1 MAIPTSFFIPI
12 KLEERNLPTF
22 LNYRYLTIPTKVHNG
37 WLDEEG
43 YDTYSFKV
51 DPALTEHY
59 SDPDISRILNAMNDP
74 GIEPRVTIFPNN
86 GTRVEI
92 KEGTSKGH
100 HWYKH
105 YRIQLSLLLHEQFK
119 QLFVSTFV
127 HKAQG
132 KELPGEHFTL
142 RIDMAEKTATLV
154 SLAVHTPEN
163 PFLVYARRAAR
174 YASFDRIFQAEQT
187 EQANIRKINNFYEE
201 SSGWRPAG
209 ELDSMEEVK
218 NVIYMLYDENSNSFY
233 VGRADNLVWRL
244 RQHQKG
250 LSENEPI
257 PDFTH
262 FRYSTV
268 SPKYSD
274 YSYLLE
280 NAAIH
285 DCAWIFDMPRTQRYK
300 PCLQA
305 TVRGKSDLNNTKMV
319 NAVDMQTRP
328 RNKKK

>member
-1 MAIPTSFFIPI
+1 MAIPTNFFIPI
-12 KLEERNLPTF
+12 KLKKRNLPTF
-22 LNYRYLTIPTKVHNG
+22 LNYRYFTIPAEVHNG

-43 YDTYSFKV
+43 NDTYSFNV
-51 DPALTEHY
+51 DAALREHF

-74 GIEPRVTIFPNN
+74 GIEPKVTISPNN

-92 KEGTSKGH
+92 EEGKSKGH

-127 HKAQG
+127 HQVQG

-142 RIDMAEKTATLV
+142 RIDTANKTATLV
-154 SLAVHTPEN
+154 SLAVHMPED
-163 PFLVYARRAAR
+163 PFLIYARRAAR

-187 EQANIRKINNFYEE
+187 EQANTGKINNFYEE
-201 SSGWRPAG
+201 SSGWKPAG

-218 NVIYMLYDENSNSFY
+218 NVIYMLYDENSNRFY

-262 FRYSTV
+262 FRYSTI
-268 SPKYSD
+268 SPEYSD

-285 DCAWIFDMPRTQRYK
+285 DCAWILNMPGTQRYR
-300 PCLQA
+300 PSLQ
-305 TVRGKSDLNNTKMV
+305 TFIRGKNDLNDTLMV
-319 NAVDMQTRP
+319 NSVDMQTRL